1 MNESPLPVIED
12 TTGLSRT
19 YRFFWRLK
27 FMALMIFGPAERSI
41 RTSPRE
47 RHKWERAMK
56 VLRAHE
62 AAGTRP
68 DAQTV
73 ETAARLEPRKRP

>member
-1 MNESPLPVIED
+1 MNESPLPIVTD
-12 TTGLSRT
+12 TTGLSRS

-27 FMALMIFGPAERSI
+27 FAALMIFGPAERSI
-41 RTSPRE
+41 HTSPRE
-47 RHKWERAMK
+47 RHKWERAIR

-62 AAGTRP
+62 SAGTEP

-73 ETAARLEPRKRP
+73 ETAARMEPRQRP